1 MSNCFA
7 LVSLIGLILI
17 LVVGVIIRDEEM
29 GAIMA

>member
-17 LVVGVIIRDEEM
+17 LVVGVIIRDEET